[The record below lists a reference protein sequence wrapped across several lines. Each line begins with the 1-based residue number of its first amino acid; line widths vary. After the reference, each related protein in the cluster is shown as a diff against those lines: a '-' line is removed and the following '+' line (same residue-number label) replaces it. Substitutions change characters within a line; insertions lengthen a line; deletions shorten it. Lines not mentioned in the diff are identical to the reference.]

1 MVKKILLSL
10 FWMPLMLSCDVSS
23 PRDENTLSE
32 TQRQVL
38 LEAGSKTL
46 AQLKTQGYELRTSQA
61 DSESQSAQIGDRI
74 LVEYSGNMSLAASP
88 EELAPAITLSRINGP
103 RSLST
108 SGLSQEKYLL
118 TGLEWNRER
127 SEVERIVFTR
137 VAPTASATELRQV
150 KFSSRRNDWI
160 EVIRLA
166 KDSSH
171 RAVSENVYIDDFGAA
186 QIGDLFTELQ
196 KGLEELQ

>member
-1 MVKKILLSL
+1 
-10 FWMPLMLSCDVSS
+10 MLSCDVSS